1 MLLKA
6 GADTE
11 KKSIDGSLAIEL
23 APDTK
28 VKIDLL
34 ARISGSVLTVQ
45 IMNYI
50 IQNAELEGI
59 ELTAPRP

>member
-6 GADTE
+6 GADAET
-11 KKSIDGSLAIEL
+11 KSSDGLLAIEL

-28 VKIDLL
+28 VNIVKLTQTY
-34 ARISGSVLTVQ
+34 GSVLTAQ

-50 IQNAELEGI
+50 IQSAELEGV
-59 ELTAPRP
+59 ELAAPKR